1 MSMFDDALLDSAP
14 ERAPVLKPVHWWIS
28 LGIGGLGFI
37 LGYFGLGL
45 IFSGTEGGQLITQ
58 SVILGVLFFFWAMFL
73 CYTWA
78 DARHL
83 GLNAIGWFILVLLL
97 NLAGFI
103 IYLVYSAWKTKQWT
117 RATLPLAYIF
127 EALIIGVVVLIPL
140 VYTQELPKTQLVTML
155 MAPPPPPPPPP
166 PPQAA
171 APKVQVHR
179 VTVQEMMR
187 APTVIPKAI
196 AQIKEAPLPPEEQ
209 GAALGGVQGGVQ
221 GGLMGGVIGGLIGS
235 SAPPPPPPKPA
246 APKRIR
252 VGGQVEAAKVIFGPQ
267 PEYPSIAKMA
277 RVQGV
282 VRLAA
287 VISEN
292 GTIQDLRLI
301 SGPPLL
307 VKSAMDAVS
316 RWRYQPTLLNGDP
329 VQVETEI
336 DVNFTLQE

>member
-1 MSMFDDALLDSAP
+1 MPMFDEALLDSSP
-14 ERAPVLKPVHWWIS
+14 QRAPVLKPIHWVIS
-28 LGIGGLGFI
+28 VGVGVLGFI
-37 LGYFGLGL
+37 LGYFSLGL
-45 IFSGTEGGQLITQ
+45 IFSGIERGPLITQ
-58 SVILGVLFFFWAMFL
+58 SSILGVLFFFWGLFL

-83 GLNAIGWFILVLLL
+83 GSNAIAWLIVVLLF
-97 NLAGFI
+97 NVAGFI
-103 IYLVYSAWKTKQWT
+103 LYLVYSAAKTGEWK

-127 EALIIGVVVLIPL
+127 EALIIGVIVLIPL

-171 APKVQVHR
+171 APKVEVHR
-179 VTVQEMMR
+179 VTVQEMMK
-187 APTVIPKAI
+187 APTVIPKTI

-209 GAALGGVQGGVQ
+209 GAMGGVQGGVQ

-235 SAPPPPPPKPA
+235 SAPPPPPPPKPA

-307 VKSAMDAVS
+307 VKAAMDAVS

>member
-1 MSMFDDALLDSAP
+1 MSMFDDALLDSSP

-28 LGIGGLGFI
+28 LGVGLAGFV

-45 IFSGTEGGQLITQ
+45 IFSGTQGGALVTQ
-58 SVILGVLFFFWAMFL
+58 STILAVLFFFWAMFL

-83 GLNAIGWFILVLLL
+83 GLSAVGWFIVVLLL

-103 IYLVYSAWKTKQWT
+103 IYLVYSAWKTKEWT

-187 APTVIPKAI
+187 APTVIPKTI
-196 AQIKEAPLPPEEQ
+196 AQIKEAPLPP
-209 GAALGGVQGGVQ
+209 GSSGTVGGVEGGMP

-235 SAPPPPPPKPA
+235 SAPPPPPPPKPA

>member
-1 MSMFDDALLDSAP
+1 MAMFDDALLDSSP
-14 ERAPVLKPVHWWIS
+14 ERAPVLRPVHWWIS
-28 LGIGGLGFI
+28 AAVGVAGFI

-45 IFSGTEGGQLITQ
+45 IFSGTEGGALVTQ
-58 SVILGVLFFFWAMFL
+58 SSILGVLFFFWALFL

-83 GLNAIGWFILVLLL
+83 GLSAIGWFIVVLLL

-103 IYLVYSAWKTKQWT
+103 IYLVYSAWRTKQWT

-179 VTVQEMMR
+179 VSVQEMMR
-187 APTVIPKAI
+187 APTVIPKQI
-196 AQIKEAPLPPEEQ
+196 AQIKEAPLPPQESG
-209 GAALGGVQGGVQ
+209 GAVGGVAGGMP
-221 GGLMGGVIGGLIGS
+221 GGLVGGVIGGLIGS
-235 SAPPPPPPKPA
+235 SAPPPPPKPA

-307 VKSAMDAVS
+307 VKAAMDAVS